1 MKRRN
6 MVTLGYGDARVS
18 VTASREGAFWRP
30 SGGMAADE
38 HGPAMHVRVP
48 ARPVTSADE
57 RRALLQ
63 GDSPRP
69 LAYLDAARSADAR
82 RMAREETAFAFAR
95 AAVQGQRV
103 ADRALPRDGGPAEAS
118 ARGHFVEIAGAGSER
133 VRRRCSPIDDPAF
146 KLDSH
151 LRLAGQRFERIAA
164 EAEGV
169 ERMRTTLCDAEPSA
183 DPDPDAARARAVR
196 AHREYERI
204 AGQIPALP
212 AMVTPNGNLSE
223 WQILQAVVI
232 EKRTLVGVACGK
244 GRRYTTAKRLLEAA
258 LGRVEALLPEWAR

>member
-6 MVTLGYGDARVS
+6 MVTLGYGDQRVS
-18 VTASREGAFWRP
+18 VTASQAGSRLREQMAIGPRETRFERAARDDLQR
-30 SGGMAADE
+30 MAAGIY
-38 HGPAMHVRVP
+38 GPAAPVRV
-48 ARPVTSADE
+48 E
-57 RRALLQ
+57 
-63 GDSPRP
+63 
-69 LAYLDAARSADAR
+69 ARSADAR
-82 RMAREETAFAFAR
+82 RMAREETGFAFAR

-232 EKRTLVGVACGK
+232 HRQSLRSVACGG
-244 GRRYTTAKRLLEAA
+244 GRRCETAGKLLAKA